1 MFRLVAVRCKKTRS
15 AHRTSIFEIGLGWLK
30 SGKFESQLTML
41 PHQYRRRELKRCVVT
56 GTDAGR
62 TRDRAAGSPL
72 ALGFQARRLCR
83 RTRTRLIDEGRN
95 GQVTAPRLLSLA
107 SPNPIAALLFRLA
120 EHSLPATTIPGPWTS
135 SGRDRRIDWLCVTR
149 CSPSQHSHHAGCP
162 TI

>member
-1 MFRLVAVRCKKTRS
+1 MGVDLLDGIRMTWREQQPQMARYVPISCCALQKNTFS
-15 AHRTSIFEIGLGWLK
+15 APNKHILQIGLGWLK

-107 SPNPIAALLFRLA
+107 YA
-120 EHSLPATTIPGPWTS
+120 
-135 SGRDRRIDWLCVTR
+135 
-149 CSPSQHSHHAGCP
+149 
-162 TI
+162 